1 MNSGSSH
8 SIDAPNRAASIANA
22 QQEPVIHKPIARESG
37 SLSMRDPFA
46 HWLPDCSRS
55 RPSRSIGVI
64 SPKAFKGEPH
74 PLLLSYLNA
83 WLR

>member
-46 HWLPDCSRS
+46 RWLPD
-55 RPSRSIGVI
+55 
-64 SPKAFKGEPH
+64 
-74 PLLLSYLNA
+74 
-83 WLR
+83 

>member
-1 MNSGSSH
+1 VSRPSMNSGSSH

-46 HWLPDCSRS
+46 RWLPD
-55 RPSRSIGVI
+55 
-64 SPKAFKGEPH
+64 
-74 PLLLSYLNA
+74 
-83 WLR
+83 